1 MIPDWKLR
9 IAGALCAPWIGRLV
23 RWVFGGKIPSR
34 GVWVACASPWVG
46 TKSVAMLFWNMYE
59 SAEARLIKQH
69 LPTDQPVIELGA
81 SLGFVSSLIGS
92 RLNKGVLGLSLEANP
107 NLIPVINATLSLNH
121 LANMRVRNLAI
132 NYDGQPGVLFNVA
145 TDNLVSRLSEESNG
159 TAVEAT
165 TLSNLLDEL
174 KWQRYTLVSDIEGAE
189 AGFLLADAG
198 ALQMC
203 QTVIIELHATH
214 FRGND
219 YTIDD
224 LGAILVKQHNFQ
236 WVDRDGAVAVFKKA
250 SSCAE

>member
-1 MIPDWKLR
+1 MSRKSILAFFDHFYPSVKSGGPARSALGFAELLSNQFEITVVTSNHDFGDEEPDPR
-9 IAGALCAPWIGRLV
+9 IV
-23 RWVFGGKIPSR
+23 S
-34 GVWVACASPWVG
+34 
-46 TKSVAMLFWNMYE
+46 N
-59 SAEARLIKQH
+59 
-69 LPTDQPVIELGA
+69 QPVIELGA

-214 FRGND
+214 FRGKD